1 MNQHKEQ
8 QGFLTVACNTDVD
21 YLHLA
26 YVQALNVKAT
36 QRIKS
41 YAVIVDPDTAL
52 QIKDYHREIFDYIIE
67 VPASMYGPFGLET
80 AAFRLTP
87 FKETVKLESD
97 LLFTTS
103 IDHWWPAFR
112 LRDVVLSTGCKDYK
126 QQASSARKYRRVFD
140 DNSLPD
146 TYSGLMYFRYSQTA
160 ATFFRKATEL
170 FVNWDQIKNVLLNC
184 RDDQPTTDVV
194 YALTA
199 NLIGPELCTIPG
211 ADFINFVHMKPA
223 VNNFAEDLKFTDVFV
238 TEFDSGMIRINNVN
252 QYHPIHYYEK
262 TFPTKEM
269 IDYYGSHTRTTKSI

>member
-1 MNQHKEQ
+1 MSQHKEQ
-8 QGFLTVACNTDVD
+8 QGFLTVACNTEVD

-36 QRIKS
+36 QKIKS
-41 YAVIVDPDTAL
+41 YAVIVDSNTAL

-97 LLFTTS
+97 LLFTAS
-103 IDHWWPAFR
+103 IDHWWTAFR

-126 QQASSARKYRRVFD
+126 QQPSTVRKYRRVFD

-160 ATFFRKATEL
+160 AAFFRKATEL
-170 FVNWDQIKNVLLNC
+170 FVSWDQIKNVLLNC

-199 NLIGPELCTIPG
+199 NLIGPELCTIPS

-269 IDYYGSHTRTTKSI
+269 IDYYGSYTRTTKSI

>member
-1 MNQHKEQ
+1 M
-8 QGFLTVACNTDVD
+8 
-21 YLHLA
+21 
-26 YVQALNVKAT
+26 
-36 QRIKS
+36 
-41 YAVIVDPDTAL
+41 
-52 QIKDYHREIFDYIIE
+52 
-67 VPASMYGPFGLET
+67 
-80 AAFRLTP
+80 
-87 FKETVKLESD
+87 
-97 LLFTTS
+97 FTTS
-103 IDHWWPAFR
+103 IDHWWQAFR

-126 QQASSARKYRRVFD
+126 QQASKVRKYRRVFD

-160 ATFFRKATEL
+160 TAFFRKAAEL
-170 FVNWDQIKNVLLNC
+170 FANWNQIKDCLLNC

-199 NLIGPELCTIPG
+199 NLIGPELCTIPS

-223 VNNFAEDLKFTDVFV
+223 VNNFAEDLKFNDVFV

-269 IDYYGSHTRTTKSI
+269 IDYYGSYTRTTKSI

>member
-1 MNQHKEQ
+1 MSQHKEQ
-8 QGFLTVACNTDVD
+8 QGFLTVACNTEVD

-26 YVQALNVKAT
+26 YIQALNVKAT
-36 QRIKS
+36 QRINS

>member
-1 MNQHKEQ
+1 MSQHKEQ

-36 QRIKS
+36 QKIKS

-97 LLFTTS
+97 LLFTVS
-103 IDHWWPAFR
+103 IDHWWTAFR

-126 QQASSARKYRRVFD
+126 QQTSSARKYRRVFD
-140 DNSLPD
+140 DNGLPD

-160 ATFFRKATEL
+160 AAFFRKATEL

-199 NLIGPELCTIPG
+199 NLIGPELCTIPS

-269 IDYYGSHTRTTKSI
+269 IDYYGSYTRTTKSI

>member
-1 MNQHKEQ
+1 MSKEQ
-8 QGFLTVACNTDVD
+8 RGFLTIACNTEVD

-36 QRIKS
+36 QSIKS
-41 YAVIVDPDTAL
+41 FAVIVNTNTAL

-67 VPASMYGPFGLET
+67 VPASSYGPFGLEV

-97 LLFTTS
+97 LLFTRS
-103 IDHWWPAFR
+103 IDHWWTAFR
-112 LRDVVLSTGCKDYK
+112 LRDVVLSTGCKNYL
-126 QQASSARKYRRVFD
+126 QQPATSRRYRRVFD
-140 DNSLPD
+140 DNGLPD

-170 FVNWDQIKNVLLNC
+170 FSNWDQIKDCLLNC

-199 NLIGPELCTIPG
+199 SVIGPELCTIPS

-223 VNNFAEDLKFTDVFV
+223 INNFDEDLKFNDVFV

-262 TFPTKEM
+262 TFPTEEM
-269 IDYYGSHTRTTKSI
+269 IEYYGSCTRTTKSI